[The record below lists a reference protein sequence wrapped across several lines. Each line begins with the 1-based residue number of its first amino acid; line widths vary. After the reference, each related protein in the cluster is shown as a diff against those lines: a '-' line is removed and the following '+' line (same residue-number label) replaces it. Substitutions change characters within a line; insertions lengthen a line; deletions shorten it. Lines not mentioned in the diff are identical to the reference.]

1 MLGLLLTAA
10 EVAHILHISRS
21 NVYEL
26 FRSGEMIT
34 MRLGHAVR
42 VRPDDLE
49 AYVYENRL
57 DYGKTVQEFLKR
69 QRG

>member
-1 MLGLLLTAA
+1 MLGSLLTPT

-21 NVYEL
+21 LVYL
-26 FRSGEMIT
+26 LIRRGEIVT
-34 MRLGHAVR
+34 LSLGHAVR

-57 DYGKTVQEFLKR
+57 DYGKSVQEFLKR
-69 QRG
+69 QHG